1 MRTQISQQESLALDP
16 MIKGLI
22 KRFPQPFHQRFADEI
37 SLTISD
43 MEQEQLPASSTGDL
57 KRRIMVDLILSL
69 VREHIEKRRKVM
81 NKKRILFGILGAV
94 VLGFWIY
101 LLIPG
106 LARFFLPWNL
116 KDPYLALLG
125 ENPSQSL
132 VIMMD
137 IIGYL
142 GPLLAFA
149 LFFFP
154 IVDIRSHSVDG
165 TTIALHIQSVG
176 KVYNTVMILSAILC
190 LAWFI
195 LLIASRF

>member
-1 MRTQISQQESLALDP
+1 
-16 MIKGLI
+16 
-22 KRFPQPFHQRFADEI
+22 
-37 SLTISD
+37 
-43 MEQEQLPASSTGDL
+43 
-57 KRRIMVDLILSL
+57 
-69 VREHIEKRRKVM
+69 M

-132 VIMMD
+132 VIMMN

-154 IVDIRSHSVDG
+154 IVDISSHSVDG